1 MRPIPLAFLM
11 LAACGS
17 AATAPKWPSSP
28 CHQLLFEATRFTV
41 CDPGQGKLKL
51 VAASKSE
58 APLRTFAEVAT
69 LLSAE
74 RVAFAM
80 NAGMFDEDGRPIGL
94 AVVEGAQVH
103 AINLRGGGGNFH
115 LMPNGVFL
123 VRKSGAASIVTSDAF
138 KMAPDIALATQS
150 GPMLV
155 IDGKLHPK
163 FDPDGESR
171 LIRNGVGITSDGNAL
186 FVISNEV
193 VSFGKL
199 ARFFRDGL
207 HARNALYF
215 DGSVSSLWDP
225 ASGRHDAGVPLGPMI
240 VAMKHAPSSRSV
252 ASAPDRAR
260 RARP

>member
-1 MRPIPLAFLM
+1 MRLIPLAFLM
-11 LAACGS
+11 LTACGS
-17 AATAPKWPSSP
+17 AATAPKWPASP
-28 CHQLLFEATRFTV
+28 CRQILFEEARFTV
-41 CDPGQGKLKL
+41 CDPGKGQLRL
-51 VAASKSE
+51 VAAGRDE
-58 APLRTFAEVAT
+58 APLRSFAELAKRVPANQ
-69 LLSAE
+69 
-74 RVAFAM
+74 VAFAM

-94 AVVEGAQVH
+94 AIADGVQVH
-103 AINLRGGGGNFH
+103 TINLRDGGGNFH
-115 LMPNGVFL
+115 LMPNGVFV
-123 VRKSGAASIVTSDAF
+123 VRKSGAASIVTSKAF
-138 KMAPDIALATQS
+138 KPSPAIALATQS

-171 LIRNGVGITSDGNAL
+171 FIRNGVGIELGGQPL

-225 ASGRHDAGVPLGPMI
+225 ASGRQDAGVPLGPMI
-240 VAMKHAPSSRSV
+240 VAIKPAPSS
-252 ASAPDRAR
+252 
-260 RARP
+260 